1 VDAARHD
8 RICGIFEQ
16 AIALPQ
22 EQRAAL
28 LEQCCSGDVAL
39 RAEVESLIAA
49 HQRSNPILD
58 AGALALLTEPE
69 DEEHPDLTGQRIG
82 RYELKRVIA
91 RGGMGIVYEAMQEEP
106 RRIVAVK
113 VLRRLGSPSSV
124 RRFHEE
130 AQILARLSHPHIAH
144 IYEAGTHI
152 DGSSRG
158 DNEHLPFFAME
169 YISAA
174 RPLTEF
180 AIERRLPI
188 RERLLLFIRVCE
200 AVQHGHQKG
209 IIHRDLK
216 PANILVNADGVPKV
230 IDFGVARVLD
240 LDGES
245 RTRHTLAGRVIGTL
259 PYCSPEQIDENA
271 GDIDSRSDVYAL
283 GAVLYE
289 ILAGVP
295 AFKTDGRSTW
305 QTMTMIR
312 ESSPRPLRELDRGLR
327 GNLDAIVSRAMEKN
341 PDRRYQ
347 SVESLRRD
355 IERHLAGEP
364 IEARPESRWIGATRW
379 MGRHPVWTTSA
390 AASALGLTIL
400 SVTLA
405 VVWYGLR
412 QPARVVVASDGR
424 IGHVT
429 TAFGRPLATL
439 GGEPDSRVI
448 AKLVNRPQEFGGG
461 EILLM
466 IVSSGKHS
474 TADQLWACDPKRLS
488 DPLWRTSSTN
498 PNSLPPLPAE
508 WNLDRIKPGYGAYSL
523 TVADVLN
530 ESPGEEVI
538 VVRKQRGGSLNL
550 ISVRDLRGTE
560 LFDAWH
566 IGDIGLV
573 HWWEEANLLVCAG
586 VRQWVTEVESHGFLN
601 PPPYPKV
608 VFALRPQFGV
618 STSWLNE
625 AGWPPGIRAGS
636 DVSQW
641 LAWYKVLWPRDWARW
656 HDPVRTYRFDGDSTS
671 GPRLNVIFASIEHGA
686 FNLILDSAGNAVSW
700 DWTDEV
706 RQRAAE
712 LPTDAPTLVNWPP
725 PAEHN

>member
-1 VDAARHD
+1 MDAARYD

-16 AIALPQ
+16 VIALPE

-28 LEQCCSGDVAL
+28 LERSCAGDASL
-39 RAEVESLIAA
+39 RMEVEALLAA
-49 HQRSNPILD
+49 HQRANPVLD
-58 AGALALLTEPE
+58 SGALALLTEPE
-69 DEEHPDLTGQRIG
+69 VEEHPDLTGQRIG

-91 RGGMGIVYEAMQEEP
+91 CGGMGIVYEAMQEEP
-106 RRIVAVK
+106 RRVVAVK
-113 VLRRLGSPSSV
+113 VLRRLGSPSAV
-124 RRFHEE
+124 RRFREE
-130 AQILARLSHPHIAH
+130 AQILSRLNHPSIAH
-144 IYEAGTHI
+144 IYEAGTHLEE
-152 DGSSRG
+152 SSRG
-158 DNEHLPFFAME
+158 DAEQLPFFALE
-169 YISAA
+169 YIDGA
-174 RPLTEF
+174 RLLTDF
-180 AIERRLPI
+180 AIARGLPTRDRL
-188 RERLLLFIRVCE
+188 RLFVKVCD
-200 AVQHGHQKG
+200 AVQYGHQKG

-216 PANILVNADGVPKV
+216 PANILIDPNGEPKV

-240 LDGES
+240 LDGET
-245 RTRHTLAGRVIGTL
+245 RTRHTLAGRVVGTL
-259 PYCSPEQIDENA
+259 PYCSPEQIDESA
-271 GDIDSRSDVYAL
+271 GDIDSRTDVYSL

-289 ILAGVP
+289 LLAGVAAIETAGLGTFEAMRKVHEAVP
-295 AFKTDGRSTW
+295 KPLGAFS
-305 QTMTMIR
+305 
-312 ESSPRPLRELDRGLR
+312 RELN
-327 GNLDAIVSRAMEKN
+327 GNLDAIVRKAMEKR
-341 PDRRYQ
+341 PERRYQ

-355 IERHLAGEP
+355 VERHLAGEP
-364 IEARPESRWIGATRW
+364 IEARPQSPWIGATRW
-379 MGRHPVWTTSA
+379 MGRHPVWTTGA

-400 SVTLA
+400 AVTLA
-405 VVWYGLR
+405 AVWYGLR

-424 IGHVT
+424 IGHIT

-439 GGEPDSRVI
+439 GGEPHSRVI
-448 AKLVNRPQEFGGG
+448 AKLVDRPREFGGG

-488 DPLWRTSSTN
+488 DPLWKTSPTD
-498 PNSLPPLPAE
+498 PDSLPPLPAE
-508 WNLDRIKPGYGAYSL
+508 WKLDRIKPGFGTYSL
-523 TVADVLN
+523 TVADVLQ
-530 ESPGEEVI
+530 ESPGEEII

-550 ISVRDLRGTE
+550 ISVCDLGGTA

-566 IGDIGLV
+566 IGDVGMV

-586 VRQWVTEVESHGFLN
+586 VRQWIADVESHGFLN

-608 VFALRPQFGV
+608 VFALRPQSGA

-625 AGWPPGIRAGS
+625 AGWPPDLRAGS

-641 LAWYKVLWPRDWARW
+641 LAWYKVLWPRDWTRW

-671 GPRLNVIFASIEHGA
+671 GPRLNVIFESIEHGA
-686 FNLILDSAGNAVSW
+686 FNLILDSAGDVVSW

-725 PAEHN
+725 PSEFK